1 MGTWISFFEAL
12 FPSGLWMVIKAI
24 LILALAFIVSAIV
37 KSLIMK
43 LMGKAPLG
51 RFLHFEDAE
60 ATRSFVGKMGYLL
73 VFLLFIPGIL
83 QTLEMDSISTPLM
96 GLLNS
101 IWGYLPNV
109 FASAILLTV
118 GIRIS
123 SLIRQL
129 LVPLLEKLKVDKL
142 QEKFGVTIPEKAKFS
157 ETIAYIVYVLI
168 LIPVIIASL
177 NALGITA
184 VSQPAIGMLDTIIN
198 FIPNLTVAII
208 LAWVGILIGK
218 LAGQIVERLIAASGI
233 DQKLSNLLDGQMP
246 KFSISKVAGQIVNT
260 VVVIFLVVEAIR
272 VLQLQVLTGIGA
284 AIIAYMPAA
293 LAALCILILSIVL
306 SALVSK
312 LLKKHSPVYAVLAKT
327 AILVVCVFL
336 MLSQLGIASTLVNA
350 AFIIVI
356 SAVAVAFAISFGIGG
371 RKFAA
376 NMLRLLEVR
385 VTKDAAPSSNSQA
398 GKDKED

>member
-1 MGTWISFFEAL
+1 
-12 FPSGLWMVIKAI
+12 
-24 LILALAFIVSAIV
+24 
-37 KSLIMK
+37 
-43 LMGKAPLG
+43 
-51 RFLHFEDAE
+51 
-60 ATRSFVGKMGYLL
+60 
-73 VFLLFIPGIL
+73 
-83 QTLEMDSISTPLM
+83 
-96 GLLNS
+96 
-101 IWGYLPNV
+101 
-109 FASAILLTV
+109 
-118 GIRIS
+118 
-123 SLIRQL
+123 
-129 LVPLLEKLKVDKL
+129 
-142 QEKFGVTIPEKAKFS
+142 
-157 ETIAYIVYVLI
+157 
-168 LIPVIIASL
+168 
-177 NALGITA
+177 
-184 VSQPAIGMLDTIIN
+184 MLDTIIN

-208 LAWVGILIGK
+208 LAWVGILMGK

-385 VTKDAAPSSNSQA
+385 VTKDAAPARNSQA